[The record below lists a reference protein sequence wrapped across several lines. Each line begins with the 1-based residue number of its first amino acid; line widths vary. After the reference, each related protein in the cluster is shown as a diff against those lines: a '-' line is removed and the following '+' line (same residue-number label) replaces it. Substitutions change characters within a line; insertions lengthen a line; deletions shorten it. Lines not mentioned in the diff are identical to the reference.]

1 MYTIRQDFSE
11 EKYGCFNVFYNVE
24 SEYTENCEGGMTLN
38 ITKKVCII
46 AMAVMVAAAFMP
58 SVASGGTAR
67 AASDVMISGT
77 QFENAESVGTDD
89 VHSFGDYNG
98 GDVTA
103 AAYKFTAPQSGKYL
117 INTAV
122 YKGAFRTIWY
132 TTGRDAAGRQI
143 AIKDQNTILS
153 LSKGKN
159 YYFFFDSSISDK
171 TGYVVFNISLLE
183 SRGVKFVSSKNKI
196 TIPSGKAVKF
206 AFRPAATGYY
216 KFVGTSSDKPGY
228 FSLYQTEVKSTAD
241 GAYGLYNDLQHEAI
255 VKKNSKMTI
264 QIHGERYYAGM
275 LKLKK
280 GVTYYYKAVSG
291 MKLSNFYIR
300 KYSPLQIKISVSGCS
315 ALMANDYESYMYDMQ
330 EPAKF
335 ASLYTTIHKKEA
347 LEMAYFPESGKTLKN
362 ILVNGTAADYTAGDA
377 EMVGFY
383 EAEGG
388 IVDDATFI
396 DGKDVVP
403 DSFVAKR
410 PDLLKYLT
418 RTEVSG
424 EVQYYYTKDSLAEA
438 DGASTYK
445 TRASYKY
452 LKIKAPAGGWKTGS
466 RLRLICE

>member
-1 MYTIRQDFSE
+1 
-11 EKYGCFNVFYNVE
+11 
-24 SEYTENCEGGMTLN
+24 LN

-143 AIKDQNTILS
+143 AIKDQEQKILS

-347 LEMAYFPESGKTLKN
+347 LEMAYFPESGK
-362 ILVNGTAADYTAGDA
+362 
-377 EMVGFY
+377 
-383 EAEGG
+383 
-388 IVDDATFI
+388 
-396 DGKDVVP
+396 
-403 DSFVAKR
+403 R
-410 PDLLKYLT
+410 
-418 RTEVSG
+418 
-424 EVQYYYTKDSLAEA
+424 
-438 DGASTYK
+438 
-445 TRASYKY
+445 
-452 LKIKAPAGGWKTGS
+452 
-466 RLRLICE
+466 

>member
-1 MYTIRQDFSE
+1 
-11 EKYGCFNVFYNVE
+11 
-24 SEYTENCEGGMTLN
+24 
-38 ITKKVCII
+38 
-46 AMAVMVAAAFMP
+46 
-58 SVASGGTAR
+58 
-67 AASDVMISGT
+67 
-77 QFENAESVGTDD
+77 
-89 VHSFGDYNG
+89 
-98 GDVTA
+98 
-103 AAYKFTAPQSGKYL
+103 
-117 INTAV
+117 
-122 YKGAFRTIWY
+122 
-132 TTGRDAAGRQI
+132 
-143 AIKDQNTILS
+143 
-153 LSKGKN
+153 
-159 YYFFFDSSISDK
+159 
-171 TGYVVFNISLLE
+171 
-183 SRGVKFVSSKNKI
+183 
-196 TIPSGKAVKF
+196 
-206 AFRPAATGYY
+206 
-216 KFVGTSSDKPGY
+216 
-228 FSLYQTEVKSTAD
+228 
-241 GAYGLYNDLQHEAI
+241 
-255 VKKNSKMTI
+255 
-264 QIHGERYYAGM
+264 
-275 LKLKK
+275 
-280 GVTYYYKAVSG
+280 
-291 MKLSNFYIR
+291 
-300 KYSPLQIKISVSGCS
+300 
-315 ALMANDYESYMYDMQ
+315 MANDYESYMYDMQ